1 MNNRDIRKLLSQKT
15 VTGEEV
21 GQALIRDMVC
31 LYVDANTA
39 PEGAPEGLLSE
50 EDRRRL
56 VSMLADPEDVRVYNQ
71 YRSVQMYLTAYPV
84 VFASLREA
92 VESAFSRLYATLV
105 SARSAELAAQELL
118 GAGVD
123 AATPGLARLRSE
135 LGLESLAHLHAGLSA
150 TAGQMVRSLRM
161 CVAQERGLEMVAAR
175 IRVPELLVYEQF
187 SAVPYARYDLAL
199 GAQRALRE
207 TLRAAGRP
215 QDALRLVDGLLPRL
229 TRRDL
234 EPRRADEARAQR
246 MLREDL
252 SCVEDPFALVT
263 AITGGLSPT
272 AAAAGSPAAAGERAN
287 PLSGRGTAATAGSP
301 AAAGES
307 ANPLSGSG
315 SGTAAGTAA
324 AATAAAGERANPLSG
339 SGTAAATAAATA
351 GEEVRP

>member
-56 VSMLADPEDVRVYNQ
+56 VSMLADPEDVRTYNQ

-135 LGLESLAHLHAGLSA
+135 LGVASLAHLHAGLSA

-215 QDALRLVDGLLPRL
+215 QDELRLVDGLLPRL

-272 AAAAGSPAAAGERAN
+272 ATAAATAAAGESANPLNGSGTAATAAGTAAAAATAGESAN
-287 PLSGRGTAATAGSP
+287 PLSGRGTAA
-301 AAAGES
+301 
-307 ANPLSGSG
+307 
-315 SGTAAGTAA
+315 GTA
-324 AATAAAGERANPLSG
+324 
-339 SGTAAATAAATA
+339 A

>member
-272 AAAAGSPAAAGERAN
+272 ATAAA
-287 PLSGRGTAATAGSP
+287 T

-307 ANPLSGSG
+307 ATPLSGSG
-315 SGTAAGTAA
+315 SGTAAGTAATA

-339 SGTAAATAAATA
+339 SGTAAAAATA

>member
-56 VSMLADPEDVRVYNQ
+56 VSMLADPEDVRTYNQ

-135 LGLESLAHLHAGLSA
+135 LGVASLAHLHAGLSA

-215 QDALRLVDGLLPRL
+215 QDELRLVDGLLPRL

-272 AAAAGSPAAAGERAN
+272 ATAAAATETAGERAN
-287 PLSGRGTAATAGSP
+287 PLSGRGTAAAT

-307 ANPLSGSG
+307 A
-315 SGTAAGTAA
+315 T
-324 AATAAAGERANPLSG
+324 PLSG
-339 SGTAAATAAATA
+339 SGTAAAA

>member
-272 AAAAGSPAAAGERAN
+272 AAAATAATAATATAAAGERAN
-287 PLSGRGTAATAGSP
+287 PL
-301 AAAGES
+301 
-307 ANPLSGSG
+307 NG

-324 AATAAAGERANPLSG
+324 AAATAGESATPLSG
-339 SGTAAATAAATA
+339 RGTAA

>member
-56 VSMLADPEDVRVYNQ
+56 VSMLADPEDVRTYNQ

-135 LGLESLAHLHAGLSA
+135 LGVASLAHLHAGLSA

-215 QDALRLVDGLLPRL
+215 QDELRLVDGLLPRL

-272 AAAAGSPAAAGERAN
+272 ATAAATDAAGESAT
-287 PLSGRGTAATAGSP
+287 PLSGRGTAA
-301 AAAGES
+301 
-307 ANPLSGSG
+307 
-315 SGTAAGTAA
+315 TAAGTAA
-324 AATAAAGERANPLSG
+324 AATAAAGERANPPSGSG
-339 SGTAAATAAATA
+339 SGTAAGTAAAA

>member
-215 QDALRLVDGLLPRL
+215 QDELRLVDGLLPRL

-272 AAAAGSPAAAGERAN
+272 AAAA
-287 PLSGRGTAATAGSP
+287 
-301 AAAGES
+301 
-307 ANPLSGSG
+307 
-315 SGTAAGTAA
+315 
-324 AATAAAGERANPLSG
+324 ATAAAGERANPLSG
-339 SGTAAATAAATA
+339 SGTAAGTAATAAAAATETAGESANPLSGSGTAAA

>member
-215 QDALRLVDGLLPRL
+215 QDELRLVDGLLPRL

-263 AITGGLSPT
+263 AITGGLSP
-272 AAAAGSPAAAGERAN
+272 AAAA
-287 PLSGRGTAATAGSP
+287 TAATAG
-301 AAAGES
+301 ES
-307 ANPLSGSG
+307 ATPLSG
-315 SGTAAGTAA
+315 SGTAA
-324 AATAAAGERANPLSG
+324 ATATETAGERANPLSG
-339 SGTAAATAAATA
+339 SGAAAATAAAAA

>member
-1 MNNRDIRKLLSQKT
+1 
-15 VTGEEV
+15 
-21 GQALIRDMVC
+21 MVC
-31 LYVDANTA
+31 QYVDANTA

-84 VFASLREA
+84 VFASLRES

-118 GAGVD
+118 GAGVE
-123 AATPGLARLRSE
+123 AKTPGLVRLREE
-135 LGLESLAHLHAGLSA
+135 LGFESLTHLHAGLCA

-207 TLRAAGRP
+207 TLRAGGRTEGE
-215 QDALRLVDGLLPRL
+215 LRLVDGLLPRL
-229 TRRDL
+229 TRREL
-234 EPRRADEARAQR
+234 EPRREGQTRAQR

-263 AITGGLSPT
+263 AISGGLTPPAPEP
-272 AAAAGSPAAAGERAN
+272 AAQAAGEGA
-287 PLSGRGTAATAGSP
+287 PPSHAG
-301 AAAGES
+301 AQAGK
-307 ANPLSGSG
+307 
-315 SGTAAGTAA
+315 
-324 AATAAAGERANPLSG
+324 
-339 SGTAAATAAATA
+339 
-351 GEEVRP
+351 EVDA

>member
-56 VSMLADPEDVRVYNQ
+56 VSMLADPEDVRTYNQ
-71 YRSVQMYLTAYPV
+71 YRSVQMYLTAYQV

-135 LGLESLAHLHAGLSA
+135 LGVASLAHLHAGLSA

-215 QDALRLVDGLLPRL
+215 QDELRLVDGLLPRL

-272 AAAAGSPAAAGERAN
+272 ATAAATAAAGESANPINGSGTAATAAGTAAAAATAGESAN
-287 PLSGRGTAATAGSP
+287 PLSGRGTAA
-301 AAAGES
+301 
-307 ANPLSGSG
+307 
-315 SGTAAGTAA
+315 GTA
-324 AATAAAGERANPLSG
+324 
-339 SGTAAATAAATA
+339 A

>member
-56 VSMLADPEDVRVYNQ
+56 VSMLADPEDVRTYNQ

-272 AAAAGSPAAAGERAN
+272 AAAATAAAGESANPPSGRGTAAGTAATAAGTAAGTAAAGERAN
-287 PLSGRGTAATAGSP
+287 PPSGR
-301 AAAGES
+301 
-307 ANPLSGSG
+307 
-315 SGTAAGTAA
+315 GTAAGTAA
-324 AATAAAGERANPLSG
+324 AA
-339 SGTAAATAAATA
+339 A

>member
-56 VSMLADPEDVRVYNQ
+56 VSMLADPEDVRTYNQ

-135 LGLESLAHLHAGLSA
+135 LGVASLAHLHAGLSA

-215 QDALRLVDGLLPRL
+215 QDELRLVDGLLPRL

-272 AAAAGSPAAAGERAN
+272 ATAAAAAAATDTAGESATPLSGSGSGTAATAAAAAGTAATETAGESAN
-287 PLSGRGTAATAGSP
+287 PLSGRGTAA
-301 AAAGES
+301 AA
-307 ANPLSGSG
+307 
-315 SGTAAGTAA
+315 
-324 AATAAAGERANPLSG
+324 
-339 SGTAAATAAATA
+339 A